1 MSLLTATRDRVGRE
15 IARSRARLR
24 HLRQRVFDREALVQ
38 AGHTPFEV
46 IHDDGLVSLRY
57 YPPLAEDEIELADG
71 RRVEVAATTQR
82 TPLVIVPPLAV
93 NMLIYDLFPER
104 SLVRYLR
111 ARGFE
116 LYLVDWGRPS
126 RAQDDLQLADYFDRF
141 LPAAL
146 DRVRAHSGVARLNLH
161 GWSFGGLFSLC
172 HAAIAPEGIAN
183 LVLVGAPVDYH
194 DNGVL
199 GERYKALARAGH
211 WTHDKTGLTAHN
223 IPPTLLRSPG
233 VLNSLVFKATSPMAA
248 VRSYAGLA
256 ANLHDEAYVSNHATN
271 AAFLDDMV
279 AYPGGVV
286 ADFIDYL
293 WIDNVLGE
301 GHLPMAD
308 PPADL
313 ADVQAPILNISGRG
327 DPIVTPSCSQ
337 AMTRFVAS
345 DDVTCRTIRGGHVG
359 IVSSETALTETWE
372 EIADWLIARD

>member
-1 MSLLTATRDRVGRE
+1 MTTRTTAHE
-15 IARSRARLR
+15 
-24 HLRQRVFDREALVQ
+24 
-38 AGHTPFEV
+38 P
-46 IHDDGLVSLRY
+46 
-57 YPPLAEDEIELADG
+57 
-71 RRVEVAATTQR
+71 
-82 TPLVIVPPLAV
+82 
-93 NMLIYDLFPER
+93 
-104 SLVRYLR
+104 
-111 ARGFE
+111 
-116 LYLVDWGRPS
+116 W
-126 RAQDDLQLADYFDRF
+126 
-141 LPAAL
+141 PAAL
-146 DRVRAHSGVARLNLH
+146 IFDLDGTLVDSAPDIAAAVERAQQRLEGAGEGAR
-161 GWSFGGLFSLC
+161 
-172 HAAIAPEGIAN
+172 EGA
-183 LVLVGAPVDYH
+183 LVGAPVDYH

-211 WTHDKTGLTAHN
+211 WTHDKTGLTAHH

-301 GHLPMAD
+301 GRLPMSD

-313 ADVQAPILNISGRG
+313 SHVQAPILNISGRG

-337 AMTRFVAS
+337 AMTRIAVVEGFQAGSQMRPPWMAIQSVTSARALALARSVPAS
-345 DDVTCRTIRGGHVG
+345 RMCRNQRNPCRASVQ
-359 IVSSETALTETWE
+359 ALLDTSRRKGDSPPASTTWP
-372 EIADWLIARD
+372 ASAKRPA